1 MVNMNFQNNQI
12 DINDLP
18 TIEEIVFEKLHP
30 NYKKISVYITGIV
43 FTILLSVY
51 FAIGLFVE
59 EILLFPIVLMVM
71 IGWSIVTGLSIIL
84 SIKGY
89 EYQGYALREKD
100 VLYKN
105 GIFFKSTVI
114 VPFNRIQHCEIEQG
128 PIDRQFD
135 LAELS
140 LFTAGGSSSDVSIPG
155 LTLDK
160 ANALKNF
167 ITNRTA
173 KDEEE

>member
-1 MVNMNFQNNQI
+1 MNFQNNQV
-12 DINDLP
+12 DTNDLP
-18 TIEEIVFEKLHP
+18 TIEEIVFERLNP
-30 NYKKISVYITGIV
+30 NYKKISVYITGIF
-43 FTILLSVY
+43 FTILICVY
-51 FAIGLFVE
+51 FIIGLFME
-59 EILLFPIVLMVM
+59 ELLMFPIVLMVM
-71 IGWSIVTGLSIIL
+71 IGWSIITGLSIIL
-84 SIKGY
+84 AIKGY